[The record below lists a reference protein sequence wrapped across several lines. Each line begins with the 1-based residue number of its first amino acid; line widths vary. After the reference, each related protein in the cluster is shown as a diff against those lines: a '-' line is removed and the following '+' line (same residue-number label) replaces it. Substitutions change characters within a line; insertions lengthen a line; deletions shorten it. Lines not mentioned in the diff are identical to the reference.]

1 MTPFPK
7 GAEDYDTEVIQEDE
21 KRMMGDFGRDVVVVL
36 PPGGVVT
43 KGEKRVIIKD
53 GVVVQEY
60 PREALDKA
68 WKIRKEYEAR
78 GKDFDGQKRKTGA

>member
-1 MTPFPK
+1 
-7 GAEDYDTEVIQEDE
+7 
-21 KRMMGDFGRDVVVVL
+21 MMGGFGRDVVVVL
-36 PPGGVVT
+36 PPGEVVA

-68 WKIRKEYEAR
+68 WKIWKEYEAR
-78 GKDFDGQKRKTGA
+78 GKDFDGQERKMGA